1 MANPVGRLIVS
12 RVGNVI
18 QTLVLD
24 APVVII
30 GRAPES
36 NLVLSDQNVSRRH
49 AELRVEP
56 EGLLITDLG
65 SSNGTA
71 VDGERLLPHQPHLLR
86 PGARIQIG
94 PFVLTYDSSTRSESD
109 PGAIGPTDAGA
120 PSGETPS
127 GAPRD
132 GEPLG
137 SVGRVAHGQEAAR
150 AEPEPAGGM
159 VAVAIRPGRP
169 RPETRPTLCAP
180 VAEGLYSSY
189 LQYLPVIYQD
199 ADFLG
204 RFLQIFE
211 SVWEPLE
218 QRQDHIAMYVDPRT
232 CPATFLPW
240 LASWLELSF
249 NAHWPESRR
258 RRLLAEAVELYRWRG
273 TRSGLTHLIEVCA
286 GLTPEITEP
295 DGQPFVF
302 TVAIM
307 APPGAGVDRDLIEEL
322 VRAHKPAWAGYRLEF
337 RP

>member
-1 MANPVGRLIVS
+1 MANAVGRLIVS

-18 QTLVLD
+18 QTLALD
-24 APVVII
+24 APVFVI

-36 NLVLSDQNVSRRH
+36 NLVLGDQNVSRHH

-56 EGLLITDLG
+56 EAMLLTDLG
-65 SSNGTA
+65 SSNGTV
-71 VDGERLLPHQPHLLR
+71 VDGERLAPHQPHLLR

-94 PFVLTYDSSTRSESD
+94 PFTLTYDTSARSESD
-109 PGAIGPTDAGA
+109 PGVTGPADTDLA
-120 PSGETPS
+120 PSDTPRE
-127 GAPRD
+127 GGPMA
-132 GEPLG
+132 GLG
-137 SVGRVAHGQEAAR
+137 GTAHGQDVAQ

-159 VAVAIRPGRP
+159 VAVAVRAERPK
-169 RPETRPTLCAP
+169 PETRPTSCAP
-180 VAEGLYSSY
+180 VAEGLSSAY
-189 LQYLPVIYQD
+189 VRDLPVIYQD

-218 QRQDHIAMYVDPRT
+218 QRQDHIAMYFDPRT

-295 DGQPFVF
+295 DGEPFLF
-302 TVAIM
+302 TVTVTAS
-307 APPGAGVDRDLIEEL
+307 PGAEVDRDLIEEL